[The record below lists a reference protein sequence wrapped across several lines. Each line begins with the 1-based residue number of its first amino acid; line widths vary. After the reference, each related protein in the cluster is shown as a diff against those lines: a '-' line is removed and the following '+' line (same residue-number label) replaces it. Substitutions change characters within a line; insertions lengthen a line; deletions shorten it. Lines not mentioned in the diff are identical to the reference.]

1 MSYQVKLNVFEGPFD
16 LLVYLIETAEM
27 NIYDIQIAE
36 ITDQYLSYV
45 RQLKHTDVAA
55 AGEFMVLAAALIEI
69 KSKMLLP
76 RPKKEEEKDADE
88 DPRDELVQRLLEY
101 KRFKGAASLLSLQ
114 EEEQSL
120 VHTKPKEDLSVYTKE
135 PDVYLSLDLK
145 QFTKAFLLFLIR
157 KKRLEDMQKT
167 YARVKRQKMS
177 METRMKQICYL
188 ILSKKRMK
196 FRQLLRGDEGLP
208 HVVLTFASM
217 LELAKQRAIGVD
229 QQVNFGEISLFPGEK
244 ADSEDW
250 ERNSEDWESVG
261 EYEG

>member
-45 RQLKHTDVAA
+45 KQLKQTDVAA

-76 RPKKEEEKDADE
+76 RLKKEEERGSEE
-88 DPRDELVQRLLEY
+88 DPRTELVQRLLEY
-101 KRFKGAASLLSLQ
+101 KRFKGAASLLSLR

-120 VHTKPKEDLSVYTKE
+120 VHTKPKEDLSVYTME
-135 PDVYLSLDLK
+135 PDVYLSLDLN

-177 METRMKQICYL
+177 METRMKQICHL
-188 ILSKKRMK
+188 ILSQKRTK
-196 FRQLLRGDEGLP
+196 FHQLLLGEKGLP

-229 QQVNFGEISLFPGEK
+229 QQVNFGEITLFPGEK
-244 ADSEDW
+244 ADWEDR
-250 ERNSEDWESVG
+250 ERDQN
-261 EYEG
+261 YER

>member
-27 NIYDIQIAE
+27 NIYDIQIAQ

-45 RQLKHTDVAA
+45 RQLKQTDVAA

-76 RPKKEEEKDADE
+76 RPQKEEEKGFEE
-88 DPRDELVQRLLEY
+88 DPRNELVQRLLEY
-101 KRFKGAASLLSLQ
+101 KRFKEAASLLSLQ

-120 VHTKPKEDLSVYTKE
+120 VHTKPKEDLSVYTME

-167 YARVKRQKMS
+167 YARVKRQNMS
-177 METRMKQICYL
+177 METRMKQICHL
-188 ILSKKRMK
+188 ILGKKRMK
-196 FRQLLRGDEGLP
+196 FHQLLRREEGLP

-217 LELAKQRAIGVD
+217 LELAKQRTIGVD
-229 QQVNFGEISLFPGEK
+229 QQVNFGEITLFAGEK
-244 ADSEDW
+244 AASEGW
-250 ERNSEDWESVG
+250 GRKQ